1 MDSLIIRFRKIK
13 NNRKN
18 VALLQ
23 SCFKTA
29 FFKKSPKDRLS
40 KNRKR
45 NILIILTRIH
55 TRARAR
61 AYARTF
67 LYIVFHGNVCPVDF
81 DK

>member
-29 FFKKSPKDRLS
+29 FLKKIPKGPFVE
-40 KNRKR
+40 KIENE
-45 NILIILTRIH
+45 I
-55 TRARAR
+55 
-61 AYARTF
+61 F
-67 LYIVFHGNVCPVDF
+67 LLY
-81 DK
+81 